1 MSDLLRVLAVLALVA
16 ANAFLVIGEYSV
28 VTARRARLAAR
39 AEGGSRGAQAALRLM
54 DDPVRVISTVQVGIT
69 AIGILT
75 GAVAQPL
82 VLDLLGDDLPD
93 WLAFLIAFSVVTYLS
108 VVFGEL
114 VPKALTLDRAE
125 RLAAAVAIP
134 IEVMTKVLRPIVWV
148 LETSAEWALR
158 PFGVHEVIA
167 GESVRNAQELRAI
180 VDEAES
186 AGVIPRAQ
194 EEMLHNVFDFA
205 HHEAADVMVP
215 APDVAWL
222 EAGLEP
228 EQALERVADQPY
240 SRYPVG
246 DGSLDRI
253 AGVVHLRD
261 LVSAGRREPTA
272 PIRAFVHQ
280 TFVVPETKDL
290 GALLRELREARQ
302 HLAIVVDE
310 YGGTAGIVTLED
322 ILEELVGEIEDEY
335 DLPDDTLERV
345 DETNRSRRGDDDDR
359 RLQRDAGHA
368 PGRRRRPDACRARI
382 QRARPPAARGRRG
395 LSRRRAPAGRAAR
408 RQPHHAPAGAAAGR
422 LRRAASFLSSSA
434 HCQQFV
440 NPAEGARRPS
450 APDLG
455 SS

>member
-28 VTARRARLAAR
+28 VTARRARLAPR
-39 AEGGSRGAQAALRLM
+39 AKGGSRGAQAALRLM

-125 RLAAAVAIP
+125 TLVAAVAIP

-158 PFGVHEVIA
+158 PFGVDEVIA
-167 GESVRNAQELRAI
+167 GDSVRNAQELRAI

-186 AGVIPRAQ
+186 AGVIPVAQ

-205 HHEAADVMVP
+205 HEEAADVMVP

-222 EAGLEP
+222 DGGLTP
-228 EQALERVADQPY
+228 EQAMDRVADEPY

-246 DGSLDRI
+246 GGSLDRV
-253 AGVVHLRD
+253 AGVIHVRD

-272 PIRAFVHQ
+272 PIRAFAHQ
-280 TFVVPETKDL
+280 AYVVPETKDL

-335 DLPDDTLERV
+335 DLPNDTLERV
-345 DETNRSRRGDDDDR
+345 DERTVRVAGTMTIDDFNETLGTHLDDS
-359 RLQRDAGHA
+359 DARTLAGLVFNEL
-368 PGRRRRPDACRARI
+368 GRRPREGDEVV
-382 QRARPPAARGRRG
+382 
-395 LSRRRAPAGRAAR
+395 AGDV
-408 RQPHHAPAGAAAGR
+408 R
-422 LRRAASFLSSSA
+422 LRVEQLDGNRIKRLLV
-434 HCQQFV
+434 QL
-440 NPAEGARRPS
+440 PADSGAREAS
-450 APDLG
+450 
-455 SS
+455 